1 MGEYISVIVDECGS
15 IRAYCS
21 DYSDDD
27 IMNILYQH
35 PEWSQRYISI

>member
-27 IMNILYQH
+27 IINILYQY
-35 PEWSQRYISI
+35 PEWSQRCISI